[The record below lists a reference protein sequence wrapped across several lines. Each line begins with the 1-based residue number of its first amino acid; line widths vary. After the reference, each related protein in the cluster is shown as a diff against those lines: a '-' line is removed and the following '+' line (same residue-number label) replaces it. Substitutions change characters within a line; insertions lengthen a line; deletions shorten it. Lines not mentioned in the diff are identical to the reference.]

1 MWTWNKRLVLVHVQ
15 VERVVSFVSE
25 RRLTTGGLMSQLMHW
40 SSQCRDAATSGSGS
54 SSDSLLEFLRRQHW
68 TVRACVRV
76 CVCVCVCTVMFIGA
90 HFGWAE
96 NYLEGGSD
104 QQVLYTNNIPGY
116 AVWIL
121 WGHCNFSRGGGLNCF
136 WPLYDYSYS
145 ACRICDK
152 LRSDYCKTPLLSWF
166 DFQKIC
172 CIFFTNILATNTNIP
187 QVGLQIADIQ

>member
-1 MWTWNKRLVLVHVQ
+1 MYKYFKTTWVPVQVPSTTSPWPQNFWLALRFVHIFYTLKRRTQLIGVYCKTWNSWMHSNFANWLNSQNLIPANP
-15 VERVVSFVSE
+15 VSNWTLE
-25 RRLTTGGLMSQLMHW
+25 LPLQLCLTNFPVNMGV
-40 SSQCRDAATSGSGS
+40 AT
-54 SSDSLLEFLRRQHW
+54 
-68 TVRACVRV
+68 
-76 CVCVCVCTVMFIGA
+76 
-90 HFGWAE
+90 
-96 NYLEGGSD
+96 
-104 QQVLYTNNIPGY
+104 
-116 AVWIL
+116 
-121 WGHCNFSRGGGLNCF
+121 GGGLNCF